1 MVRAP
6 LLSENTASL
15 RKGAWS
21 PEEDQRLIAYIR
33 RYGIWNWNV
42 TPKAAGL
49 LRSGKSCRLRW
60 MNYLRPDIK
69 RGNFSKEEDE
79 TIHKL
84 HAMLGNKW
92 SAISAKLCGRT
103 DNEIKNRWHSLLK
116 KQLKDKIPAH
126 RTDSKEVEMIKE
138 SCDAKLN
145 NLAETNL
152 PLSGVIEASKSVG
165 SMNID
170 ITISPLSSMGSCSSS
185 HAADPAIQ
193 IDEYMTIESIGSSE
207 TFGDLSSFWAQP
219 FSMQDLYMDD
229 LQATYVDPEQI
240 VPISQV
246 WYQEHTSPY
255 VFYDDLCSDFWF
267 NLQIQEDADATNGP
281 GLG

>member
-6 LLSENTASL
+6 LRSENAASL

-21 PEEDQRLIAYIR
+21 PEEDQRLVAYIR

-60 MNYLRPDIK
+60 VNYLRPGIK
-69 RGNFSKEEDE
+69 HGNFSKEEEE
-79 TIHKL
+79 TIVEL
-84 HAMLGNKW
+84 HEMLGNKW
-92 SAISAKLCGRT
+92 SAISAKLSGRT
-103 DNEIKNRWHSLLK
+103 DNEIKNHWHSHLNK
-116 KQLKDKIPAH
+116 RLKDKIPA
-126 RTDSKEVEMIKE
+126 
-138 SCDAKLN
+138 LN

-152 PLSGVIEASKSVG
+152 LPLSGVTEASKSVG

-170 ITISPLSSMGSCSSS
+170 IPISPLSSMGSCSSS
-185 HAADPAIQ
+185 HADPAFQ

-219 FSMQDLYMDD
+219 FSMEDLYMDD

-240 VPISQV
+240 VPIYQV
-246 WYQEHTSPY
+246 WYQEHMCPY

-267 NLQIQEDADATNGP
+267 NLQIQEDADATKEP
-281 GLG
+281 DIHF